1 MNTTPLPTL
10 PRSRFSA
17 NFGTLFTEYP
27 LPDRVA
33 AAKACGFEV
42 VEFQFPYD
50 HAIDELKAALD
61 RSQVRLN
68 NLNAPRGDISRDEWG
83 LAGVPGR
90 EEDFR
95 RCFAQAV
102 DYAQG
107 LGAGVIH
114 VMGGVCAPEDL
125 ARDAGLSRGEET
137 YVSNLRWAAGE
148 IAGSGITIVLE
159 PLNAYDRPGNVVCKS
174 DRLVE
179 LLGEIG
185 EPSVRL
191 MFDFY
196 HIQVMEGDL
205 IRRFRRH
212 LPHIGHVQIANA
224 PLRTAP
230 DVGEINFAAIFEELA
245 QSDYAGPIGLE
256 YKPKG
261 RTEDDFGWMESFGI
275 R

>member
-1 MNTTPLPTL
+1 MATL

-27 LPDRVA
+27 LPDRIA
-33 AAKACGFEV
+33 AAKACGFDV

-50 HAIDELKAALD
+50 HSIAELKDALE
-61 RSQVRLN
+61 RSQVSLN
-68 NLNAPRGDISRDEWG
+68 NLNTPRGDISRDEWG
-83 LAGVPGR
+83 HAGIPGR
-90 EEDFR
+90 EDDFR
-95 RCFAQAV
+95 RYFAQAF

-107 LGAGVIH
+107 LGAKVIH
-114 VMGGVCAPEDL
+114 VMSGSVAPEDR
-125 ARDAGLSRGEET
+125 ARAEET
-137 YVSNLRWAAGE
+137 YVANLRAAARE
-148 IAGSGITIVLE
+148 IAGSGVTIVLE
-159 PLNAYDRPGNVVCKS
+159 PLNHYDRPDNVVCKS
-174 DRLVE
+174 DRIVE

-185 EPSVRL
+185 EPNVKL

-205 IRRFRRH
+205 IRRFRKH

-230 DVGEINFAAIFEELA
+230 DTGEINFAAIFEELA
-245 QSDYAGPIGLE
+245 QSAYAGPIGLE

-261 RTEDDFGWMESFGI
+261 RTEDDFGWMETFGI

>member
-1 MNTTPLPTL
+1 MNVTLPPTL

-27 LPDRVA
+27 LPERVA
-33 AAKACGFEV
+33 AAKACGFDV

-50 HAIDELKAALD
+50 HTIEELKAALD
-61 RSQVRLN
+61 RSQVTLN
-68 NLNAPRGDISRDEWG
+68 NLNTPRGDISRDEWG
-83 LAGVPGR
+83 HAGQPGR
-90 EEDFR
+90 EEEFR
-95 RCFAQAV
+95 RYFGQAFQYAQA
-102 DYAQG
+102 
-107 LGAGVIH
+107 LGAKVIH
-114 VMGGVCAPEDL
+114 VMSGSWEPGDL
-125 ARDAGLSRGEET
+125 ARAEAT
-137 YVSNLRWAAGE
+137 YVSNLQWAARE

-159 PLNAYDRPGNVVCKS
+159 PLNAYDRPENVACKS
-174 DRLVE
+174 DRIVE
-179 LLGEIG
+179 LLGDIG
-185 EPSVRL
+185 EPNVKL

-212 LPHIGHVQIANA
+212 FPHIGHVQIANA

-230 DVGEINFAAIFEELA
+230 DMGEINFAAIFEELA

-261 RTEDDFGWMESFGI
+261 RTEDDFGWMETFGI

>member
-1 MNTTPLPTL
+1 MPLTL

-33 AAKACGFEV
+33 AAKACGFDV

-50 HAIDELKAALD
+50 HSIEELKAALD
-61 RSQVRLN
+61 RSQVTLN
-68 NLNAPRGDISRDEWG
+68 NLNTPRGDTSRDEWG
-83 LAGVPGR
+83 HAGMPGR
-90 EEDFR
+90 EEDFKR
-95 RCFAQAV
+95 YFAQAV
-102 DYAQG
+102 DYAQA
-107 LGAGVIH
+107 LGAKVIH
-114 VMGGVCAPEDL
+114 VMGGGCEAKDL
-125 ARDAGLSRGEET
+125 ARGEAT
-137 YVSNLRWAAGE
+137 YVSNLAWAARE
-148 IAGSGITIVLE
+148 VAGAGITLVLE
-159 PLNAYDRPGNVVCKS
+159 PLNHYDRPGNVVCKS
-174 DRLVE
+174 DRIVE

-185 EPSVRL
+185 EPNVKL

-261 RTEDDFGWMESFGI
+261 RTEDDFGWMEMLGV